1 MTRATK
7 LTGALAVAVSAATA
21 AVLAAPS
28 AAQAQSEP
36 CVQRIAVVN
45 NAGFV
50 ASFRV
55 ATSTGLQSQGTDGYP
70 INQWRTIDLTTT
82 PLPAGSDVRPVVHA
96 VAGNDATPS
105 DYVSYCANGQTAT
118 YSVTGSTTNI
128 TVTLI
133 R

>member
-1 MTRATK
+1 MTRAIK
-7 LTGALAVAVSAATA
+7 GIGALVLATA
-21 AVLAAPS
+21 GATGAVLAAPS
-28 AAQAQSEP
+28 AAEAQAEP

-50 ASFRV
+50 ASFQV
-55 ATSTGLQSQGTDGYP
+55 VTSQGLQSQSTDQYP

-82 PLPAGSDVRPVVHA
+82 PLPAGSDVRPLVHA

-118 YSVTGSTTNI
+118 YSVTGTTTNI